1 MNYMNKFI
9 TILVTLVM
17 TVVSFGAVSVLAE
30 DTSGAVISE
39 LGNSSAITG
48 LEYSTSDAYEGE
60 RAIHITKGGEMTTPT
75 KLGLTQNS
83 YYNISFMI
91 KGTLTTSNGMYL
103 RMGWGYTTN
112 AAKIKGDANGVFVV
126 PTGTGE
132 GILKITEDNGGWYKV
147 ESTTPWKCSEMNI
160 GFFNVQSSGGTVD
173 FYIDNLSITESES
186 GQKMVENGGF
196 EEITEP
202 TPPPLPPEPSGEDTV
217 GATITEFGN
226 TETIA
231 GLEYSTI
238 DAYEGERAIHITKG
252 GEMTT
257 PTKLGLTSGETYNIS
272 FMIKGT
278 LTTSN
283 GMYLRMGWGYTS
295 NAAKIKS
302 DNNGVF
308 SVESGAGDGILK
320 VTADSDG
327 WYKVESIIPWTC
339 SEMNIGFFNVQSGG
353 GTSDFYIDNLSI
365 VDSKTGA
372 EMVENGGF
380 EPPAVEIG
388 DFEVTTSPEGKQ
400 VVSVTIKNNSA
411 GSNIGAILILTTA
424 KDKIMQEKATDFE
437 IAIAE
442 ETETTLEAEITV
454 NDGETLTVYLW
465 DSLGGK
471 MPWKDAEIIKI
482 VNN

>member
-1 MNYMNKFI
+1 MKFINKFI
-9 TILVTLVM
+9 SILVTLVM
-17 TVVSFGAVSVLAE
+17 SVASFGAVSVFAE
-30 DTSGAVISE
+30 ETSGAVISE
-39 LGNSSAITG
+39 LGNSSAIAG
-48 LEYSTSDAYEGE
+48 LEYSTSD
-60 RAIHITKGGEMTTPT
+60 
-75 KLGLTQNS
+75 
-83 YYNISFMI
+83 
-91 KGTLTTSNGMYL
+91 
-103 RMGWGYTTN
+103 
-112 AAKIKGDANGVFVV
+112 V
-126 PTGTGE
+126 
-132 GILKITEDNGGWYKV
+132 
-147 ESTTPWKCSEMNI
+147 
-160 GFFNVQSSGGTVD
+160 
-173 FYIDNLSITESES
+173 
-186 GQKMVENGGF
+186 
-196 EEITEP
+196 
-202 TPPPLPPEPSGEDTV
+202 
-217 GATITEFGN
+217 
-226 TETIA
+226 
-231 GLEYSTI
+231 
-238 DAYEGERAIHITKG
+238 YEGERAIHITKG

-257 PTKLGLTSGETYNIS
+257 PTKLGLTSGATYNIS

-302 DNNGVF
+302 DNDGVF

-353 GTSDFYIDNLSI
+353 GTIDFYIDNLSI
-365 VDSKTGA
+365 ADSETGA
-372 EMVENGGF
+372 EMVANGGF

-400 VVSVTIKNNSA
+400 VVSVGIKNNRA
-411 GSNIGAILILTTA
+411 GSDISAILILTTV
-424 KDKIMQEKATDFE
+424 KDRTMQTKATDSE

-442 ETETTLEAEITV
+442 ETEVTLEAEITV